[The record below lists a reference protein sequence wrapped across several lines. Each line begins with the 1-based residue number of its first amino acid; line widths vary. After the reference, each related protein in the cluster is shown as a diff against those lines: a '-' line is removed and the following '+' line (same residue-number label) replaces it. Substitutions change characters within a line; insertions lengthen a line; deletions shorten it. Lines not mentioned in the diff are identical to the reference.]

1 MSMNREE
8 RRAMKK
14 KLAPIA
20 RRIAFLEK
28 QIKSGVDVDAA
39 TLEIEKLMSNLDMIE
54 MMAIEDYIVSNHL
67 LDTK

>member
-1 MSMNREE
+1 
-8 RRAMKK
+8 MKK

-20 RRIAFLEK
+20 RKIAFLEK

-39 TLEIEKLMSNLDMIE
+39 TLGIEKLMSNLDMIE